1 MTSLDWAL
9 VVVINLGIVIYGV
22 WVIRS
27 KEESFDY
34 FLAAKTLP
42 WWAIGLSAFGTAVD
56 TGDYVAVAGGAY
68 RFGISQLAF
77 WWLGLAVGWFV
88 LSFFV
93 MKAMYRT
100 GMYTNAEWLEF
111 RFGPITRVLAVFINI
126 QSRTNV
132 LGNIYFSMFL
142 VLNIV
147 AGVPRGWS
155 WVVVVLVALTAIAYI
170 VTGGLRSDVIT
181 DVMQAVPMVI
191 GSFVLGGVVWWN
203 VGGWSGLSAKLG
215 AIDPKLPAQLLHVG
229 GYSPGGVPP
238 TVVVFGMVI
247 ALIAYATINQYE
259 AIRFLGA
266 RSEWDYKMAAV
277 VASVVTSATLWF
289 NITMGPLARADF
301 PDLKIVDQ
309 AYPLMI
315 TKYLPAGLIGIVVAG
330 LVAAGYSTF
339 DSIGIGI
346 SSLFVRDLYARFFVK
361 NATDAHYTLVGKLS
375 VPFVIALGFV
385 YVPFLGAPGMF
396 AFYIRLAGAISVP
409 LMTVMLM
416 GVFTRVHRATGSIG
430 LVAGLLYGV
439 SAIVADFNRWGW
451 PTWYVSPWWA
461 YVWNIV
467 IPALVMVAASAIIDR
482 VRGPVK
488 DEELLGLVFT
498 GREVPPAQ
506 LRDSIARRLK
516 ALEGTWL
523 QKTLQEA
530 RPMPKY
536 PFPVPA
542 EGLPWY
548 KSPERLTWGYIVVVC
563 FFLFF
568 IFW

>member
-1 MTSLDWAL
+1 MTAVDWLL
-9 VVVINLGIVIYGV
+9 VVVINLGIVIYGIV
-22 WVIRS
+22 MIRS
-27 KEESFDY
+27 KDQTFDY

-111 RFGPITRVLAVFINI
+111 RFGPATRVLAVFINI

-132 LGNIYFSMFL
+132 LGNIYFSIFL

-147 AGVPRGWS
+147 AGISPAWS

-181 DVMQAVPMVI
+181 DVM
-191 GSFVLGGVVWWN
+191 
-203 VGGWSGLSAKLG
+203 
-215 AIDPKLPAQLLHVG
+215 
-229 GYSPGGVPP
+229 
-238 TVVVFGMVI
+238 
-247 ALIAYATINQYE
+247 
-259 AIRFLGA
+259 
-266 RSEWDYKMAAV
+266 AAV

-289 NITMGPLARADF
+289 NITMGPLAKADF

-346 SSLFVRDLYARFFVK
+346 SSLVVRDLYARFIVK
-361 NATDAHYTLVGKLS
+361 HATDAHYTLVGKIS
-375 VPFVIALGFV
+375 VPFIIALGFI

-396 AFYIRLAGAISVP
+396 AFY
-409 LMTVMLM
+409 
-416 GVFTRVHRATGSIG
+416 
-430 LVAGLLYGV
+430 
-439 SAIVADFNRWGW
+439 
-451 PTWYVSPWWA
+451 
-461 YVWNIV
+461 
-467 IPALVMVAASAIIDR
+467 
-482 VRGPVK
+482 
-488 DEELLGLVFT
+488 
-498 GREVPPAQ
+498 
-506 LRDSIARRLK
+506 
-516 ALEGTWL
+516 
-523 QKTLQEA
+523 
-530 RPMPKY
+530 
-536 PFPVPA
+536 
-542 EGLPWY
+542 
-548 KSPERLTWGYIVVVC
+548 
-563 FFLFF
+563 
-568 IFW
+568 